1 MRWLPSGGGAPRPP
15 VADGSGPGAVRHA
28 SCHTHLSL
36 AYRLGVRSVGIT
48 KAANSLQK
56 QELISYRRGDVTI
69 LDRVGLE
76 SASCGCYRAGKE
88 IYERILG

>member
-1 MRWLPSGGGAPRPP
+1 M
-15 VADGSGPGAVRHA
+15 
-28 SCHTHLSL
+28 THDRAHSDYFHVTHEFL
-36 AYRLGVRSVGIT
+36 AYILGVRRVGIT

-56 QELISYRRGDVTI
+56 QKLISYRRGDIMI

-76 SASCGCYRAGKE
+76 AASCGCYRADKE

>member
-1 MRWLPSGGGAPRPP
+1 
-15 VADGSGPGAVRHA
+15 
-28 SCHTHLSL
+28 
-36 AYRLGVRSVGIT
+36 VGIT

-69 LDRVGLE
+69 FDRVGLE